1 MGGQDSGLQTAVRM
15 DPPRTF
21 RRVPLL
27 PHQMLD
33 RVTSQRDLF
42 VLGHVG
48 IWGWAW
54 ADGGVASVEIS
65 TDGGASW
72 RGAALAPQSGWAWA

>member
-1 MGGQDSGLQTAVRM
+1 MAETADQGLRAQTAVRM

-48 IWGWAW
+48 IPALMP
-54 ADGGVASVEIS
+54 
-65 TDGGASW
+65 
-72 RGAALAPQSGWAWA
+72 AAGR